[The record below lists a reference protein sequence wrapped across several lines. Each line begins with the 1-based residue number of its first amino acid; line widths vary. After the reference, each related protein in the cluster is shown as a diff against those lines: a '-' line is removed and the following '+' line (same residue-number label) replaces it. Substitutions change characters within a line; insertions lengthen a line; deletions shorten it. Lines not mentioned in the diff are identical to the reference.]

1 MSHEDN
7 KIQAKGHEV
16 AIEPEFRN
24 DSDEA
29 RTLPLLPVRDT
40 VLFPHAVLP
49 LTVGR
54 ESSVQLIN
62 SLGDDKTIIVVAQR
76 EARVDAPQPTDLY
89 AVGSLAVVHKV
100 VRMPN
105 QSLFVFAEGLERVKV
120 TEYTQLN
127 PFMRATVESIP
138 EINAP
143 QNAQIE
149 ALQRNVLTL
158 FQQIVAGS
166 PTLSDELSTV
176 ASNIED
182 AGRMVD
188 FIASSLPSLSTKDK
202 QDVLETPDV
211 QVRLEKINQH
221 LAKELEVQQLRN
233 KIQSEV
239 QDRVQQ
245 TQREYYLREQ
255 MKAIQKELGEQ
266 DETTRDTEELRQKI
280 EAAGMPDDVKKE
292 ALKELGRLVRMSP
305 MAADYGLT
313 RNYIEWLAV
322 LPWQKS
328 SGVEIDITKAKEI
341 LDSDHY
347 DLEKVKNR
355 ILDYLS
361 VRRLKPSMKGP
372 ILCFVGPPG
381 VGKTSLGKSIARSL
395 GRKFVRLSLG
405 GVHDEAEIRG
415 HRRTYIGALP
425 GQIMQGIRR
434 AETNDPVFML
444 DEIDK
449 VGRDF
454 RGDPGSAL
462 LEALDPEQNFSFRD
476 NYLDVP
482 FDLSK
487 VLFITT
493 ANQLDPVAEPLR
505 DRMEIIELQGY
516 TEEEKVHIAF
526 QYLIPRQI
534 EENGITREQIDFP
547 EETVRFLIR
556 HYTREAGVRSLER
569 TIGTICRKQ
578 ARRIAEGKTD
588 KLLVTTE
595 LVQRTDMLGGIKIR
609 TEGEIAERTKRTGV
623 AVGLAWTPT
632 GGDVLFIEANKMKG
646 KGGFNMTGQLGDV
659 MRESMQAALTWVR
672 SNAKELGIDEDFFAN
687 HDIHIHVPAGAIPK
701 DGPSAGVTMATALVS
716 LLTERRVRPLTAM
729 TGEITLSGNVLPI
742 GGIKEKTL
750 AAKRAGVKDII
761 LPEDNRQN
769 VQEDLTPEQLQG
781 LTMHYVKSI
790 PELLEIAFPATPAEE
805 KHDEAVREQVLTGAP
820 VA

>member
-1 MSHEDN
+1 MS
-7 KIQAKGHEV
+7 QQTP
-16 AIEPEFRN
+16 IE
-24 DSDEA
+24 
-29 RTLPLLPVRDT
+29 RTPKVKETNEIKALPVLPVRDT

-62 SLGDDKTIIVVAQR
+62 SLGEDKTIIVVAQR
-76 EARVDAPQPTDLY
+76 EARVDAPQPSDLY
-89 AVGSLAVVHKV
+89 TVGTSAVVHKV
-100 VRMPN
+100 VKMPN
-105 QSLFVFAEGLERVKV
+105 QSLFVFAEGLERVKLG
-120 TEYTQLN
+120 EFTQLA
-127 PFMRATVESIP
+127 PFMSAYYSTLPESATPLATSEV
-138 EINAP
+138 
-143 QNAQIE
+143 E

-176 ASNIED
+176 AMNIDEP
-182 AGRMVD
+182 GRLVD
-188 FIASSLPSLSTKDK
+188 FIASSLPSLSTPDK
-202 QDVLETPDV
+202 QDTLETLDIH
-211 QVRLEKINQH
+211 VRLEKINQH

-266 DETTRDTEELRQKI
+266 DEGQRDVEDLKKKI
-280 EAAGMPDDVKKE
+280 EEAGMPDEVKKE
-292 ALKELGRLVRMSP
+292 ALKELGRLSRMSP
-305 MAADYGLT
+305 MAADYSLT

-322 LPWQKS
+322 LPWSKT
-328 SGVEIDITKAKEI
+328 SGQEIEIPKAKEI
-341 LDSDHY
+341 LDTDHY
-347 DLEKVKNR
+347 DLEKVKDR
-355 ILDYLS
+355 ILGYLS
-361 VRRLKPSMKGP
+361 VRRLKPNMKGP

-381 VGKTSLGKSIARSL
+381 VGKTSLGKSIARAL

-425 GQIMQGIRR
+425 GQIIQGIRR
-434 AETNDPVFML
+434 AETKDPVFML

-454 RGDPGSAL
+454 RGDPASAL
-462 LEALDPEQNFSFRD
+462 LEALDPEQNSTFRD
-476 NYLDVP
+476 NYLDVT

-493 ANQLDPVAEPLR
+493 ANMLDPIAEPLR

-526 QYLIPRQI
+526 KYLIPRQI
-534 EENGITREQIDFP
+534 DENGITTEQIEFP
-547 EETVRFLIR
+547 EEAVRYVIR

-578 ARRIAEGKTD
+578 ARRLAEGKTE
-588 KLLVTTE
+588 KLIVTKE
-595 LVQRTDMLGGIKIR
+595 IVQEFLGGIKIR
-609 TEGEIAERTKRTGV
+609 SEGEIAERTERPGV
-623 AVGLAWTPT
+623 AVGLAWTPS
-632 GGDVLFIEANKMKG
+632 GGDVLFVEANAMKG
-646 KGGFNMTGQLGDV
+646 KGGFTMTGQIGQV
-659 MRESMQAALTWVR
+659 MQESMQAALTWVR
-672 SNAKELGIDEDFFAN
+672 SNADRLGVAEDFFAS

-716 LLTERRVRPLTAM
+716 LLTKQRNTPLIAM
-729 TGEITLSGNVLPI
+729 TGEITLSGNVLPV
-742 GGIKEKTL
+742 GGIKEKVL
-750 AAKRAGVKDII
+750 AAKRAGVRDVI
-761 LPEDNRQN
+761 LPAENKMN
-769 VQEDLTPEQLQG
+769 VEEDLSVEQLEN
-781 LTMHYVKSI
+781 LKVHYVKTI
-790 PELLEIAFPATPAEE
+790 
-805 KHDEAVREQVLTGAP
+805 DEALKVSLPE
-820 VA
+820 VAGSTA

>member
-1 MSHEDN
+1 MSNETKDLD
-7 KIQAKGHEV
+7 V
-16 AIEPEFRN
+16 VDPELR
-24 DSDEA
+24 DDASAA
-29 RTLPLLPVRDT
+29 RTLPVLPVRDT

-62 SLGDDKTIIVVAQR
+62 SLGEDKTIVVVAQR
-76 EARVDAPQPTDLY
+76 EARVDSPQPTDLY

-120 TEYTQLN
+120 TEYTQLA
-127 PFMRATVESIP
+127 PFMHATVETIP
-138 EINAP
+138 EIPVPKSAG
-143 QNAQIE
+143 IE

-176 ASNIED
+176 AANIDD
-182 AGRMVD
+182 AGRVVD
-188 FIASSLPSLSTKDK
+188 FIASSLPSLSTRDK

-211 QVRLEKINQH
+211 NARLEKINQH

-266 DETTRDTEELRQKI
+266 DETTRDAEELRQKI
-280 EAAGMPDDVKKE
+280 ESVGMPDDVKKE
-292 ALKELGRLVRMSP
+292 ALKELGRLARMSP

-328 SGVEIDITKAKEI
+328 SGVEVDILKAKEI

-347 DLEKVKNR
+347 DLEKVKDR

-361 VRRLKPSMKGP
+361 VRRLKPNMKGP

-381 VGKTSLGKSIARSL
+381 VGKTSLGKSIARAL

-454 RGDPGSAL
+454 RGDPASAL

-493 ANQLDPVAEPLR
+493 ANILDPVADPLR

-516 TEEEKVHIAF
+516 TEEEKVH
-526 QYLIPRQI
+526 
-534 EENGITREQIDFP
+534 
-547 EETVRFLIR
+547 
-556 HYTREAGVRSLER
+556 YTREAGVRSLEH
-569 TIGTICRKQ
+569 TIGTLCRKQ
-578 ARRIAEGKTD
+578 ARRIAEGKHD
-588 KLLVTTE
+588 KLVVTPE
-595 LVQRTDMLGGIKIR
+595 LVQQHDMLGGMKIR
-609 TEGEIAERTKRTGV
+609 TEGEIAERTKRSGV

-632 GGDVLFIEANKMKG
+632 GGDILFIEANKMRG
-646 KGGFNMTGQLGDV
+646 KGGFTMTGQLGQV
-659 MRESMQAALTWVR
+659 MQESMQAALTWVR
-672 SNAKELGIDEDFFAN
+672 SNAKELGIDEGFFAD

-701 DGPSAGVTMATALVS
+701 DGPSPADRDDRRDHV
-716 LLTERRVRPLTAM
+716 ER
-729 TGEITLSGNVLPI
+729 
-742 GGIKEKTL
+742 
-750 AAKRAGVKDII
+750 
-761 LPEDNRQN
+761 
-769 VQEDLTPEQLQG
+769 
-781 LTMHYVKSI
+781 
-790 PELLEIAFPATPAEE
+790 
-805 KHDEAVREQVLTGAP
+805 
-820 VA
+820 